1 MREWQEAKRE
11 YEAVP
16 VPPELGERVQAG
28 IRQGLAARRRA
39 AARRRWVRSAG
50 AFAACFA
57 VLFAGLNLSPTFAS
71 AAADMPVVGG
81 LLRVLTVRSYTAQD
95 QDRTLT
101 VSQPAVSGGD
111 EFTKKINAEIQKRVE
126 EETARGEETVREY
139 KEAFLSTGG
148 TEAEWEQHDNRV
160 SVTYSIK
167 SETDTTVSFIVT
179 TQISTSVGE
188 QEDVCY
194 NLDVAGDRVL
204 TLADVLGSGWVET
217 CNAAIQKQIADSAD
231 PSIYFGRDMG
241 GFTTVDDTT
250 QFYLNQAG
258 NPVVLFPQGRI
269 AIEAAGPQEFE
280 IQK

>member
-167 SETDTTVSFIVT
+167 SETDTTVSFHRDHPDLHLR
-179 TQISTSVGE
+179 GG
-188 QEDVCY
+188 
-194 NLDVAGDRVL
+194 AGGRVL
-204 TLADVLGSGWVET
+204 QPGRGRRPG
-217 CNAAIQKQIADSAD
+217 AD
-231 PSIYFGRDMG
+231 PGGRAGERLG
-241 GFTTVDDTT
+241 GDLQRRDPK
-250 QFYLNQAG
+250 ADRG
-258 NPVVLFPQGRI
+258 
-269 AIEAAGPQEFE
+269 
-280 IQK
+280 